1 MLYLYNLYT
10 MYIYMRNMYGIYIT
24 YRFFKWLF
32 GSSYDFFCRIYN
44 FLYTRK
50 DNIKM
55 IEDKKY

>member
-1 MLYLYNLYT
+1 
-10 MYIYMRNMYGIYIT
+10 MRNMYGVYVT

-32 GSSYDFFCRIYN
+32 GSSYDFFCRIYA

-50 DNIKM
+50 ESIKM